1 MEDFIKLYQSM
12 GMVANLIQIAIAV
25 LTIVSLWMV
34 FAKAGEGGWKI
45 FIPIYNEYIKFKIA
59 GCKGRYWVSLLL
71 CMVSIGLGVYSAGGI
86 LNDLSL
92 AGTLAYLPESIIY
105 CALAA
110 VGLLV
115 VVMIIGITVNFKMA
129 KAFGLPTIFGLGL
142 WLLPFI
148 FYAIIAF
155 NGNIVYRNNEKVEVL

>member
-34 FAKAGEGGWKI
+34 FSKAGEGGWKI
-45 FIPIYNEYIKFKIA
+45 FIPIYNEYVKFKIA

-71 CMVSIGLGVYSAGGI
+71 CIVSIGLGVYSAGGI

-92 AGTLAYLPESIIY
+92 AGTLAYLPESII
-105 CALAA
+105 
-110 VGLLV
+110 
-115 VVMIIGITVNFKMA
+115 
-129 KAFGLPTIFGLGL
+129 
-142 WLLPFI
+142 
-148 FYAIIAF
+148 
-155 NGNIVYRNNEKVEVL
+155 